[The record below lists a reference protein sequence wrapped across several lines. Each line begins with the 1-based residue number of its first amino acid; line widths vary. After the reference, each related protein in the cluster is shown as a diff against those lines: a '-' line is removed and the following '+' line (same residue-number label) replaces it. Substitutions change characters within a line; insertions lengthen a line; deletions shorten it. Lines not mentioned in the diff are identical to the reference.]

1 VPLPTE
7 VRVKISSE
15 FAGAIAMTEVAVQVI
30 SIRDLVE
37 QMLGVTGKDA
47 GRVLDIL
54 RRGTLVAGE
63 SRLRW
68 QGIQAGAAD
77 LAAVFSTFPDPDPSR
92 PFHPAACFHAQ
103 LIRGRE
109 KLDMLRMVAAKRRF
123 LRRRSFWDVLMQS
136 AAASGAE
143 YVGYSYKLR
152 CDHYRL
158 TLARGERSEIAK
170 AASLLPSR
178 KLAEQIRAF
187 ALDGLD
193 LFVRR
198 GGC

>member
-1 VPLPTE
+1 MPLPPE

-15 FAGAIAMTEVAVQVI
+15 FAGAIAMTEVAVKVI
-30 SIRDLVE
+30 PIRDLVE

-68 QGIQAGAAD
+68 QGIEAGAAD
-77 LAAVFSTFPDPDPSR
+77 LAAVLATFPDPDPSR
-92 PFHPAACFHAQ
+92 PFHPQACFHVQ
-103 LIRGRE
+103 FIRGTE
-109 KLDMLRMVAAKRRF
+109 KLDLPRTVAARRRF
-123 LRRRSFWDVLMQS
+123 LRRRSFWDVLMQCVAPS
-136 AAASGAE
+136 SAE

-158 TLARGERSEIAK
+158 TFAADERSEVVK
-170 AASLLPSR
+170 AASLLPLR
-178 KLAEQIRAF
+178 KLGEQIRAL
-187 ALDGLD
+187 APDRLD
-193 LFVRR
+193 LFVTRAR
-198 GGC
+198 

>member
-1 VPLPTE
+1 VPLPPE

-30 SIRDLVE
+30 PIRDLVE

-63 SRLRW
+63 SWLRW
-68 QGIQAGAAD
+68 QAIEAGAAD
-77 LAAVFSTFPDPDPSR
+77 LAAGFSTFPDPDPSR
-92 PFHPAACFHAQ
+92 PFHPEACFHVQ
-103 LIRGRE
+103 FIRGRE
-109 KLDMLRMVAAKRRF
+109 KLDLPRTLAAKRRF
-123 LRRRSFWDVLMQS
+123 LRRRSFWGVLMQR

-158 TLARGERSEIAK
+158 TFAGDARSELAK

-178 KLAEQIRAF
+178 KLGEQIRVF
-187 ALDGLD
+187 VPDGLD
-193 LFVRR
+193 LFVTRA
-198 GGC
+198 G

>member
-30 SIRDLVE
+30 PIRDLVE

-68 QGIQAGAAD
+68 QGIEAGAAD
-77 LAAVFSTFPDPDPSR
+77 LAAVLATFPDPDPSR
-92 PFHPAACFHAQ
+92 PFHPAACFHVQ
-103 LIRGRE
+103 FIRGRE
-109 KLDMLRMVAAKRRF
+109 KLDLPRTVAARRRF
-123 LRRRSFWDVLMQS
+123 LRRRSFWDILMQR
-136 AAASGAE
+136 AAAAGAE

-158 TLARGERSEIAK
+158 TFAGDEHSEIAK
-170 AASLLPSR
+170 AASLLPFR
-178 KLAEQIRAF
+178 KLGEQIRAL
-187 ALDGLD
+187 APDRLD
-193 LFVRR
+193 LFVTRA
-198 GGC
+198 G